1 MMEEPTGWIE
11 KHQEVIA
18 RAEAAEA
25 SAHDAWGQRNAIYAE
40 LTKAQARADAAEKH
54 VAFLR
59 DALGDE
65 RQSVWRDAKLSVST
79 EKAVEIMLEWNAS
92 ADRAEARAEAAE
104 KERDHFAK
112 LYAEEGHA
120 KMVLM
125 EESSERLARAEV
137 AEDERDEFRRAL
149 DKGLPPTI
157 EAQSEI
163 NHWRERAKDMEKA
176 LQEIVDNT
184 SERSLANHIARA
196 ALEATP

>member
-1 MMEEPTGWIE
+1 MTDEEINQLVE
-11 KHQEVIA
+11 ELQEIGADEAADVLLALKA

-40 LTKAQARADAAEKH
+40 LTKAQARAEAAEKH

-59 DALGDE
+59 DALGE
-65 RQSVWRDAKLSVST
+65 EHQSVWRDAKLSVST

-104 KERDHFAK
+104 K
-112 LYAEEGHA
+112 
-120 KMVLM
+120 
-125 EESSERLARAEV
+125 
-137 AEDERDEFRRAL
+137 
-149 DKGLPPTI
+149 
-157 EAQSEI
+157 
-163 NHWRERAKDMEKA
+163 A

-184 SERSLANHIARA
+184 SERSLASNIARA

>member
-1 MMEEPTGWIE
+1 MMEEPTDWIE
-11 KHQEVIA
+11 KHQA

-40 LTKAQARADAAEKH
+40 LTKAQARAEAAEKH

-59 DALGDE
+59 DALGE
-65 RQSVWRDAKLSVST
+65 EHQSVWRDAKLSVST

-92 ADRAEARAEAAE
+92 ADRAEARAEA
-104 KERDHFAK
+104 
-112 LYAEEGHA
+112 
-120 KMVLM
+120 
-125 EESSERLARAEV
+125 

-184 SERSLANHIARA
+184 SERSLASNIARA